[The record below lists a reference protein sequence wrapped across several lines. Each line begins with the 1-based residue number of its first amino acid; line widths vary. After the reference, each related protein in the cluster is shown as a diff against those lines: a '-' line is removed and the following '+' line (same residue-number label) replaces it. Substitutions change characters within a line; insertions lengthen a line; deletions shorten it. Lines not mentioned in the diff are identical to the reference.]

1 MVRIDRIEIYRV
13 RLPLI
18 YPFRTAY
25 GDASVIESVL
35 VKMEADGV
43 EGWGESTPWE
53 SPLYSPEWG
62 SGAYI
67 LARDW
72 FGPRLVGSDIATSA
86 ELQAVLA
93 PFKGNPFARAVFD
106 LAWWDLSAR
115 RASQSLWRLL
125 GGRAEHATVGADFGV
140 METVDA
146 LLEAVASAR
155 ALGYGRLKLKFR
167 PGWELDVV
175 RAVRRA
181 FPDLVVHVDCNA
193 AYTLDDLEL
202 FQAIDELGLAMIEQ
216 PLAHDD
222 LLDHARLQQ
231 QIRTPICLD
240 ESITGLRAARQA
252 LEIGACRVLNLKPG
266 RVGGLTPALQILDLA
281 RAAGV
286 SCWVGGMLESGIGAS
301 YCLALA
307 TLPGIDYPS
316 DIFPSRRFY
325 ERDLI
330 SPEIELAGP
339 GTIRAFPGPG
349 IGCRPD
355 PEILRQSTV
364 EHCVVGSH

>member
-1 MVRIDRIEIYRV
+1 VRIDRIEIYRV

-35 VKMEADGV
+35 VRMEADGV

-62 SGAYI
+62 SGAYV

-72 FGPRLVGSDIATSA
+72 FGPRLIGKDIATSA
-86 ELQAVLA
+86 DLQAELA

-115 RASQSLWRLL
+115 LASQPLWRLL
-125 GGRAEHATVGADFGV
+125 GGRSDQTMVGADFGV
-140 METVDA
+140 MESVDA

-155 ALGYGRLKLKFR
+155 ACGYGRVKLKFR
-167 PGWELDVV
+167 PGWALDVV
-175 RAVRRA
+175 RAVRQA
-181 FPDLVVHVDCNA
+181 FPDLVMHVDCNA

-202 FQAIDELGLAMIEQ
+202 FQAIDEFGLAMIEQ

-231 QIRTPICLD
+231 QIRTRICLD

-252 LEIGACRVLNLKPG
+252 LDIGACRVLNLKPG

-307 TLPGIDYPS
+307 TLAGIDYPS

-325 ERDLI
+325 ECDLI
-330 SPEIELAGP
+330 RPEIELAAP
-339 GTIRAFPGPG
+339 GIIRAFPGPG

-355 PEILRQSTV
+355 PEILRRRTV
-364 EHCVVGSH
+364 ESCVLNAPA